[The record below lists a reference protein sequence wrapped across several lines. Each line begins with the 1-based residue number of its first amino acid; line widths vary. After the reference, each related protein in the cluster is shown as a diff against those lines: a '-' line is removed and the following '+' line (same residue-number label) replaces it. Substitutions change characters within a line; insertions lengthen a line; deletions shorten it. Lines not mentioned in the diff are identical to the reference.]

1 MEADE
6 GYWLSSK
13 KWGAQKSFVSRSSTV
28 PCSVSL
34 LGSIWNAGE
43 ASCPLALP
51 FSHRRNF
58 RPRGSPQ
65 CSTELTLVGGCGQSE
80 NTPLTLLMLFFS
92 DFVVERDASDSPL
105 CSGIFRK
112 ESCLWIVASFPFP
125 ERDWT
130 QEPHILPSIFL
141 LVPVLLNHCFVRFI
155 WVFSCFRL
163 NGKSDLCYF
172 VLARRHSIYLF
183 AQWI

>member
-1 MEADE
+1 MKADE

-13 KWGAQKSFVSRSSTV
+13 KWGAQKSFVSRSSTG

-34 LGSIWNAGE
+34 PGSIWNAGE

-65 CSTELTLVGGCGQSE
+65 CSTELTLVGGLWSKWKHSSY
-80 NTPLTLLMLFFS
+80 PLMLFFS
-92 DFVVERDASDSPL
+92 DFVVKRDASDSPL

-112 ESCLWIVASFPFP
+112 VSCLWIVASFPFP
-125 ERDWT
+125 EGDWS

-141 LVPVLLNHCFVRFI
+141 LIPVLLNHCFIRFI